1 MLDYVRREG
10 VNMFWRIPLVVDM
23 FKCVVRVVGLFDT
36 RSIAQMMGECPPP
49 LLVNIIRE
57 EVAAG

>member
-1 MLDYVRREG
+1 
-10 VNMFWRIPLVVDM
+10 MFWRIPLVVDM

-36 RSIAQMMGECPPP
+36 RSIAQMMGKRPPP
-49 LLVNIIRE
+49 LLANIIRE

>member
-1 MLDYVRREG
+1 MLDYVWREG
-10 VNMFWRIPLVVDM
+10 VNMFWRIPLAVDM

-36 RSIAQMMGECPPP
+36 RSIAQMMGERPP
-49 LLVNIIRE
+49 LLLANIIRE